1 MGYAMKYTKGGFPFK
16 KELEAGT
23 DRVTPNSSTLKKV
36 IPTSSK
42 ESDAPKQEGKFHTY
56 ETKQYDKEGNER
68 TGDNKEAEEF
78 TYKSQF
84 DKSGREFSTT
94 EPGGVADT
102 VYWNKPK
109 K

>member
-1 MGYAMKYTKGGFPFK
+1 MGYKQRSSGLPFK
-16 KELEAGT
+16 EMGSSPADYKESPAKKI
-23 DRVTPNSSTLKKV
+23 DPTLANK
-36 IPTSSK
+36 TSK
-42 ESDAPKQEGKFHTY
+42 ESDAPKQKGKFHTY

-78 TYKSQF
+78 THKSQF
-84 DKSGREFSTT
+84 DESGREFSTT